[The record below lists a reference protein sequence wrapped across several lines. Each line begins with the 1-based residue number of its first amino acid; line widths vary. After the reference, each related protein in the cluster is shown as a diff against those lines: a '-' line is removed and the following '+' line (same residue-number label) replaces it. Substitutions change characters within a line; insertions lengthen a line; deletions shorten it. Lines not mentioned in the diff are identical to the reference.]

1 MKADDRKYWRKSA
14 ALLIRSRPGGLSSG
28 TSIDEIG
35 DIELVEL
42 VHPSV
47 PAVAPLMPPP
57 AIPLPPRPQVD
68 LAAALRSG
76 TGRPDK
82 ASRGGTTANRQGG
95 KWVDGAV
102 AQTGAQT
109 VCLRF
114 PIPFCMFPR
123 SSPVTDL
130 PTRSAG
136 ARETEPDSSEAA
148 ATAGQLDKK
157 LTARQQVEQQVC
169 QPLGS
174 WCYAITLRAPT
185 QALDSCSTGARLR
198 RQLVSGRRRRW

>member
-123 SSPVTDL
+123 SSPVRTADPICRCAGDRARLVRGGGDRRPARQETDSPAAGRAAGL
-130 PTRSAG
+130 PAPGQLVLCDHAESTHAG
-136 ARETEPDSSEAA
+136 A
-148 ATAGQLDKK
+148 
-157 LTARQQVEQQVC
+157 
-169 QPLGS
+169 
-174 WCYAITLRAPT
+174 
-185 QALDSCSTGARLR
+185 
-198 RQLVSGRRRRW
+198 